1 MLNQEGLVYV
11 DKQYKNDMEEYEQIK
26 KLTYKIV
33 LENTPS
39 ASFISNWKN
48 QIRTTLVNVRKQ
60 FDDWITDLSNKF
72 VIRLNKIEQSK
83 ELIEFADTDKFVQ
96 S

>member
-1 MLNQEGLVYV
+1 
-11 DKQYKNDMEEYEQIK
+11 MEEYEQIK

-48 QIRTTLVNVRKQ
+48 
-60 FDDWITDLSNKF
+60 
-72 VIRLNKIEQSK
+72 
-83 ELIEFADTDKFVQ
+83 
-96 S
+96 